1 MLWAF
6 AAFAMWGLSVLFWP
20 LLQPAGPIE
29 ILMHR
34 IVWAFVIC
42 AILMTAL
49 RWWRKLRGLS
59 LRTWLL
65 VTAGGVLN
73 AGNWGLFIYCVMT
86 GQVVAGAMAYFLNPI
101 ASATLGVLVLRER
114 VRATRVVALAIG
126 VVAVVVTGIA
136 TGGNPVLPLIMATI
150 FGCYALVQRV
160 VRLEPIPT
168 LTGEAGVLLPFAL
181 GILIVLQM
189 TGGSTLLGHGPW
201 HVLLFALGGAVTLA
215 PLLAFAYAA
224 RRTPLSTMAVMQ
236 YVAPIIQF
244 LVGVFIMQEAMP
256 PVRWIGFTLI
266 VVAVIVFTA
275 GELTRGRGPARSSV
289 PAPLPPG
296 PPDASRSPAA

>member
-20 LLQPAGPIE
+20 LLVPAGPVE

-34 IVWAFVIC
+34 IIWAFVIC
-42 AILMTAL
+42 AIPMTAL

-59 LRTWLL
+59 VRTWLL
-65 VTAGGVLN
+65 VAAGGVLN
-73 AGNWGLFIYCVMT
+73 AGNWGLFIYCVTT

-101 ASATLGVLVLRER
+101 ASATLGVLVLHER
-114 VRATRVVALAIG
+114 VRVTRVVALGIG

-160 VRLEPIPT
+160 VRLDPIPT
-168 LTGEAGVLLPFAL
+168 LTGESGVLLPFAVA
-181 GILIVLQM
+181 ILIVLQV
-189 TGGSTLLGHGPW
+189 TGASTLLEHGGW
-201 HVLLFALGGAVTLA
+201 HIALFALGGAVTLA

-244 LVGVFIMQEAMP
+244 LVGVFIMHEPMPAM
-256 PVRWIGFTLI
+256 RWFGFALI

-275 GELTRGRGPARSSV
+275 GELSRGHPGRSSV
-289 PAPLPPG
+289 PAPLPPA
-296 PPDASRSPAA
+296 PPDASRSPAT